1 VGGSICQALITGG
14 NGGAMAMDAS
24 NAAEKVMAQ
33 DGQYSNNGGADGLWG
48 GAFFDD
54 DNEDEIDYF

>member
-1 VGGSICQALITGG
+1 
-14 NGGAMAMDAS
+14 MAMDAS